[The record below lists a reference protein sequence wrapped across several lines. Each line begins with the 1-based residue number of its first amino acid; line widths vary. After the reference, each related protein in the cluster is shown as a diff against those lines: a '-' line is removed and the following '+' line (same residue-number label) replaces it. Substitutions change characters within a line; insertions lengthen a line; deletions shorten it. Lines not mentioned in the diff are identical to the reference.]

1 MSLSGKVAVVTG
13 SSMGIGEAIAK
24 GLLKDGAKVVL
35 ADIKEPAWDVPENA
49 VHVKCDVSD
58 SADVQAVIKEAIEK
72 WKRLDIIV
80 NNAGIYPLVP
90 LENITEALCDNVMN
104 VNAKSVFLF
113 TKHGSAVMAQ
123 GGRIVNISSI
133 AAIQGY
139 RALSHYCAS
148 KRAVSAFT
156 RAVALELAP
165 KGITVNA
172 IAPGG
177 IQTPGA
183 TVTSIGEQEIKAYLV
198 SIPLGRMGQPQEI
211 ASVASFLVSEAS
223 SYITGQTIVV
233 DGGWTIQ

>member
-24 GLLKDGAKVVL
+24 ALLKDGAKVVL
-35 ADIKEPAWDVPENA
+35 ADIQEPAWEVPENA

-90 LENITEALCDNVMN
+90 LENITEALWDKVMN

-113 TKHGSAVMAQ
+113 TKHGSAASAQ

-148 KRAVSAFT
+148 KGAVSAFT

-183 TVTSIGEQEIKAYLV
+183 TVTSIGEQEIKAYLM